1 MLRMSAEANSSPTG
15 ACRLM
20 EKKGDFYRMKM
31 AQQGIQMSE
40 KGAAQLS
47 PMHLQQMWMFRSVPV
62 LSLSKVASLFT
73 SRTLTAG
80 STLYKPGDLGDTLY
94 VVVAGVVTEMTYE
107 QADGD
112 AIDVEEG
119 EQEESAK
126 PAARATAQVSYGVGD
141 CLGDEHLAYADGFDC
156 QSTASV
162 METATVMCLSRS
174 MLEKAMDEDSE
185 LMEAVQMEVKMKEY
199 ILSAAF
205 LRQVWI
211 FSLMTDEQLERIAP
225 CFESSILDIG
235 VVVNLANALYLVA
248 GGALSYTQR
257 VMGGLTQTLT
267 ASPAS
272 SLGELEIMGLP
283 GPSCA
288 PVKVLMV
295 RPLFSPNPDMSARL
309 LLLSSAVRDAV
320 AEAR

>member
-1 MLRMSAEANSSPTG
+1 
-15 ACRLM
+15 M
-20 EKKGDFYRMKM
+20 EKKGDFYRMKT
-31 AQQGIQMSE
+31 AQQGIQMSD

-47 PMHLQQMWMFRSVPV
+47 PMHLQQMWLFRSVPV
-62 LSLSKVASLFT
+62 PSLAKVATLFT
-73 SRTLTAG
+73 SRALTAN
-80 STLYKPGDLGDTLY
+80 STLYKPGDVGDTLY
-94 VVVAGVVTEMTYE
+94 VVVAGVVKEMWYE
-107 QADGD
+107 QADGDD

-119 EQEESAK
+119 EEEESAK

-141 CLGDEHLAYADGFDC
+141 CLGDEHLVHADGFDC

-162 METATVMCLSRS
+162 TESATVMCLSRG
-174 MLEKAMDEDSE
+174 MLEKAMNEDSE
-185 LMEAVQMEVKMKEY
+185 LMEAVQGEVQMKEY

-211 FSLMTDEQLERIAP
+211 FSLMTDKQLELIAP
-225 CFESSILDIG
+225 CFESSIIDIG
-235 VVVNLANALYLVA
+235 VGVNLANLLYLVA

-257 VMGGLTQTLT
+257 TMGGPTQTLT
-267 ASPAS
+267 ASPAT

-295 RPLFSPNPDMSARL
+295 RPLFSPNPRRVS
-309 LLLSSAVRDAV
+309 LSLRVFLHSS
-320 AEAR
+320 